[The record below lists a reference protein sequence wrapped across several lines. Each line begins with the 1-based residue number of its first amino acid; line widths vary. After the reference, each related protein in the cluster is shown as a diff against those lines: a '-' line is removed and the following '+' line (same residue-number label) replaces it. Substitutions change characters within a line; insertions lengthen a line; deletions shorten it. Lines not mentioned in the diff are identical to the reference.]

1 MVQGDSP
8 LSRPTKDNQYS
19 SWGAL
24 SVVSPVFGIR
34 GLLGSRH
41 QGSGHAFSRGAHPK
55 WTPHWAA
62 PGGPPSPRLS
72 VVRSTSVRGHQA
84 PPPEQKAD
92 PPPAGAPS
100 RRSSLHPP
108 FRVGPHS
115 RPAPGAA
122 HRSIW
127 GRGEPRGSRPAPGRT
142 SPPEAAPGAAAAL
155 KPLRSRR
162 PLTCNAPTREA
173 PRHSAP
179 RPRPPAGPRP
189 PLSPEQPQSL
199 GGPLQGGKTAPP
211 RSPRP
216 HQSSHSALD
225 TGPPASA
232 RPGTDLK
239 SAPPEPIR

>member
-8 LSRPTKDNQYS
+8 LSRPTEDNQYS
-19 SWGAL
+19 TWGAL
-24 SVVSPVFGIR
+24 SVVSPVIGIR
-34 GLLGSRH
+34 GLPGSRQ
-41 QGSGHAFSRGAHPK
+41 QGSGHAFSRG
-55 WTPHWAA
+55 TPHRAA
-62 PGGPPSPRLS
+62 PGGLPSSASRAEG
-72 VVRSTSVRGHQA
+72 RSAAGRCPQQTLQPA
-84 PPPEQKAD
+84 PPLQGGPAFKAS
-92 PPPAGAPS
+92 AGRCVP
-100 RRSSLHPP
+100 LNL
-108 FRVGPHS
+108 GP
-115 RPAPGAA
+115 RPQPG
-122 HRSIW
+122 
-127 GRGEPRGSRPAPGRT
+127 GEPLRSRPAPGRT

-173 PRHSAP
+173 PRHSVP

-189 PLSPEQPQSL
+189 PRSPKQPQSL

-216 HQSSHSALD
+216 QQSSHSALD